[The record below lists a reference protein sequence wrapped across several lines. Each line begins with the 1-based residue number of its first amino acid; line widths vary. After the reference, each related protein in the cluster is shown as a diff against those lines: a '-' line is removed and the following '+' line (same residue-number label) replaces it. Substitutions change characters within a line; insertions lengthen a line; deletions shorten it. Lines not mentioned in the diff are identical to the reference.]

1 MGSAQNGSMSPA
13 AMLAAAMEGGQDGT
27 HPPKSL
33 YTASQA
39 SQDPHARLVELVS
52 IALERAEDA
61 FFDPTMTLQVS
72 VIAYIPFVALI
83 GDILWVAVVLAH
95 SMADAVTSHRPM
107 L

>member
-1 MGSAQNGSMSPA
+1 
-13 AMLAAAMEGGQDGT
+13 MEGGQDGT

-61 FFDPTMTLQVS
+61 FS
-72 VIAYIPFVALI
+72 IPQ
-83 GDILWVAVVLAH
+83 
-95 SMADAVTSHRPM
+95 
-107 L
+107 